1 MSVSAHFYLH
11 HNQIRDYDESKMG
24 TNGQDKRQET
34 SQGV

>member
-1 MSVSAHFYLH
+1 MSVKAHFNLH